1 MSKPILF
8 YSRNSNECVTLWK
21 NLSQKNRL
29 NDFIKICV
37 DNNNKIPTIIT
48 SVPSIFIKGRPVING
63 QAIYMYLSNS
73 NTPQNSDV
81 KSRPN
86 FQAAPNQNLAQDS
99 RPEVN
104 TSTNNLGG
112 ILDFNAVE
120 MGNSFSDSYSF
131 IQDNPSPMD
140 FCYQFIKDEKD
151 NIITSVQANNSKSNS
166 NNTNNSKRSSGLDTR
181 LAELQKQ
188 RNNFN

>member
-8 YSRNSNECVTLWK
+8 YSRKSNECISLWK
-21 NLSQKNRL
+21 NLDQKNRL
-29 NDFIKICV
+29 SEFIKICV
-37 DNNNKIPTIIT
+37 DNNNKIPPMIT
-48 SVPSIFIKGRPVING
+48 SVPSIFIKGRPVISG
-63 QAIYMYLSNS
+63 AAIQMYLSNP
-73 NTPQNSDV
+73 NTSQNSGA

-86 FQAAPNQNLAQDS
+86 FQAAPNQNLVQDS

-151 NIITSVQANNSKSNS
+151 NAITNHGSKSNV
-166 NNTNNSKRSSGLDTR
+166 TNNSSRRSSGIDKR

-188 RNNFN
+188 RNNF